1 MLRIPGC
8 VGGCHWSGDYMRHGG
23 QGGVFGIWDWGRSGI
38 GEMDECGG
46 IVWKGREFDDE
57 PYVH

>member
-1 MLRIPGC
+1 
-8 VGGCHWSGDYMRHGG
+8 MRHGG

-38 GEMDECGG
+38 GEMDGCGG